1 MTVLRSLLF
10 GFAFYGG
17 TIVIGFL
24 YLPLILL
31 PEWIGRP
38 FFRFWIFYGVACAW
52 LFAGIKYRVVYADG
66 AALAD
71 GPAIY
76 ASKHQS
82 AWETMAFSHILPKP
96 VFVLKQELKSV
107 PFFGWYLSKMRMI
120 AVDRAAGASAMRSMV
135 LQGRAVIKDGY
146 SVVIYPQGTRV
157 APGVSAPYHP
167 GVYALYRSLNVPVIP
182 IALDSGRRWRRN
194 SFLKRAGTITV
205 SILPAIP
212 PGLDRQ
218 SFMDRLENVIESECR
233 RLSEETCG

>member
-52 LFAGIKYRVVYADG
+52 LFAGIKYRVVYAEG

-82 AWETMAFSHILPKP
+82 AWETMAFSHILPKA
-96 VFVLKQELKSV
+96 VFVLK
-107 PFFGWYLSKMRMI
+107 
-120 AVDRAAGASAMRSMV
+120 
-135 LQGRAVIKDGY
+135 
-146 SVVIYPQGTRV
+146 
-157 APGVSAPYHP
+157 
-167 GVYALYRSLNVPVIP
+167 
-182 IALDSGRRWRRN
+182 
-194 SFLKRAGTITV
+194 
-205 SILPAIP
+205 
-212 PGLDRQ
+212 
-218 SFMDRLENVIESECR
+218 
-233 RLSEETCG
+233 